1 MNNASSFL
9 IGGNDEHGINPP
21 TIGKRTPIMPYLNRS
36 IYENEF
42 NYPTKNYFLMACLR
56 CGFNTFDVKPERID
70 VALATRVNR
79 VNNQKLSAL
88 ATFAYNAAGNELVFS
103 SANGVEVYYS
113 QINPYPEQSRTLSQ
127 DVYDFLLQGT
137 NQTGRG
143 VKNLDVS
150 MLSKV
155 NTISTLIEAGF
166 MTNFAEARL
175 MLDPDFQKE
184 VGEQTCQGV
193 CKYFDVE
200 YIPAIA
206 NANDLPILRRGD
218 SGRSVK
224 YLQYLLVQ
232 NGYNPQGLDGV
243 FGINTE
249 NAVRSFQRFN
259 NLSDDGV
266 VGPKTWSTLLV
277 LDPSS
282 RVLKQGSVGSYVL
295 YLQQKLQAKL
305 FPVGTLDGVFGTN
318 TANAVRTF
326 QKENNLSVDGI
337 VGPNTWNA
345 LLPIGGGRPFPYN

>member
-21 TIGKRTPIMPYLNRS
+21 TVGKRTPIMPYLNRS

-56 CGFNTFDVKPERID
+56 CGFNTFDVKPERTD
-70 VALATRVNR
+70 VALATRVARANR
-79 VNNQKLSAL
+79 QNLSAL
-88 ATFAYNAAGNELVFS
+88 ATFAYNAAGNDLVFS
-103 SANGVEVYYS
+103 NANGVEVYYS
-113 QINPYPEQSRTLSQ
+113 QTNPYAEQSRTLSE
-127 DVYDFLLQGT
+127 DVYNYLLQGT
-137 NQTGRG
+137 AQAGRG

-150 MLSKV
+150 ILSNV
-155 NTISTLIEAGF
+155 NAVSTLIEAGF
-166 MTNFAEARL
+166 MTNFAEAKL
-175 MLDPDFQKE
+175 MIDPDFQKE
-184 VGEQTCQGV
+184 VGEETCQGV

-200 YIPAIA
+200 YIAPIT
-206 NANDLPILRRGD
+206 NPNDLPILRRGS

-243 FGINTE
+243 FGTNTE
-249 NAVRSFQRFN
+249 NAVRSFQNFN
-259 NLSDDGV
+259 GLNVDGV
-266 VGPKTWSTLLV
+266 VGPNTWRALLV
-277 LDPSS
+277 LNPSS
-282 RVLKQGSVGSYVL
+282 KILKQGSVGSYVL

-318 TANAVRTF
+318 TATAVRTF
-326 QKENNLSVDGI
+326 QQENGLNVDGI